1 MKTFIKVT
9 ECKYRVE
16 IIDGIM
22 RVYCHLK
29 CDLQLSRALDYLTI
43 SYKDFPN
50 GANKF
55 EIEAFTTLR
64 GNDIFDYRTGCKI
77 AHSKAE
83 LKAYNYANKV
93 YDNLYIKLN
102 KMLDTVYL
110 RSKNIKCTLNTQLKY
125 IDKNV
130 IEKDLY

>member
-9 ECKYRVE
+9 KCNYRVE
-16 IIDGIM
+16 TIDGIM
-22 RVYCHLK
+22 RIYCHLK
-29 CDLQLSRALDYLTI
+29 CDLQLSRTLDYLTI
-43 SYKDFPN
+43 SYKDFPM

-93 YDNLYIKLN
+93 YDLLYVKLN

-110 RSKNIKCTLNTQLKY
+110 RSKNIKCTLDTQLKY
-125 IDKNV
+125 IDENV
-130 IEKDLY
+130 IGENLH